1 MNYLQDALGYKSK
14 EQVNKETE
22 TKKIDDL
29 EAQPLTLTP
38 TPTPTPTQ
46 PPAGE
51 AQPPPPTSRL
61 SYFGYGGKRALRR
74 KTHERYISRK
84 RKTHRRRTNRRRSK
98 LHRPRK

>member
-1 MNYLQDALGYKSK
+1 MNYLQDALGYKS
-14 EQVNKETE
+14 QAAVNKDTE
-22 TKKIDDL
+22 DKKIDNL
-29 EAQPLTLTP
+29 EAQPLAGEASTRLA
-38 TPTPTPTQ
+38 Q

-51 AQPPPPTSRL
+51 AQPAPTSL

-74 KTHERYISRK
+74 KTHRRRISRK